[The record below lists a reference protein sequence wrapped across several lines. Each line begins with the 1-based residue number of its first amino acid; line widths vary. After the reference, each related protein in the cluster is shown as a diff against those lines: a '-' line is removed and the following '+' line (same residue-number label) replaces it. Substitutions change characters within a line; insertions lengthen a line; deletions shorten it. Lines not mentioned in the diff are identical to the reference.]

1 MTHMFE
7 LSDGVVD
14 SDVPL
19 EGNPD
24 RHEDGAAHGDALRRI
39 EEVGEEEG
47 VEVTALKWDWK
58 KVKAFAALQPMWKV
72 VKSSA
77 FLPTSANKLFEEVFS
92 TKFCPRY
99 DLVLVPFGN
108 LRTF

>member
-1 MTHMFE
+1 MTLMFE

-47 VEVTALKWDWK
+47 VEVTALK
-58 KVKAFAALQPMWKV
+58 
-72 VKSSA
+72 
-77 FLPTSANKLFEEVFS
+77 
-92 TKFCPRY
+92 
-99 DLVLVPFGN
+99 
-108 LRTF
+108 